1 MVYSLLTFKTLKY
14 KNILSTGNQFTEIDF
29 RKSKSTLIVGKNGSG
44 KSTLLDA
51 LSFVLYG
58 KPFRKI
64 NKPQLINS
72 VNKKSLVVEVVLESG
87 GNEYVITRGLKPNVF
102 KIFKDGELINQ
113 DAKNTD
119 YQEVL
124 EKNILKLNHKSFS
137 QIVVLGSSTF
147 IPFMQLPAWHR
158 REVIEDLLDLQI
170 FSSMNTLLKNK
181 ISENKESVDSTKYN
195 IDLTKEKIKL
205 IKDHRKKVASLAEE
219 DIARKEDFILS
230 IVNRIEELQSENE
243 RLVLE
248 STDLNKTEDIKK
260 IIAKKNKVGD
270 FATSFEWQIDRTN
283 EEITFLHKNDN
294 CPTCKQIIAKDF
306 KNLTIEE
313 KEHKISELTVGLEKA
328 NEKKRELM
336 TELDDLRIKHD
347 KYVEIM
353 DKIRDN
359 TYSISPLKNQLK
371 NLRLELEDMKKT
383 TKDSVPDDNMND
395 LLKSVHNLE
404 QSLEKLIHD
413 REILGMAGVLLKDGG
428 IKTKIIRQ
436 YIPIMNKLINKYL
449 AAMDFPCLF
458 ELDENFNEKIK
469 SRFRD
474 DFSYASFS
482 EGEKL
487 RIDIAI
493 LVTWRTI
500 SRMRNSISTNILIF
514 DEIGD
519 SSLDEAGFD
528 EFLKIISNLSIDSNT
543 FIISH
548 KVDSISD
555 KFENVI
561 EFEKIK
567 GFSRM
572 KDRV

>member
-1 MVYSLLTFKTLKY
+1 MLVFKKIKY
-14 KNILSTGNQFTEIDF
+14 RNILSTGNQFTEIDF
-29 RKSKSTLIVGKNGSG
+29 QKSKSTLIVGKNGSG

-72 VNKKSLVVEVVLESG
+72 VNKKDLVVEVELSVG
-87 GNEYVITRGLKPNVF
+87 GSDYLIRRGLKPNIF
-102 KIFKDGELINQ
+102 KIWKNDELVNQ

-181 ISENKESVDSTKYN
+181 VSENKESVDSTKYN
-195 IDLTKEKIKL
+195 IDLTKEKVKL
-205 IKDHRKKVASLAEE
+205 QKEHRLKIASLHEE
-219 DIARKEDFILS
+219 DIAKKEEFVLS
-230 IVNRIEELQSENE
+230 IIYQIEKLEEQNAELLEN
-243 RLVLE
+243 
-248 STDLNKTEDIKK
+248 SGALNKSDDIKK
-260 IIAKKNKVGD
+260 TIEKKNKIND
-270 FATSFEWQIDRTN
+270 FATNFEWQIERVDS
-283 EEITFLHKNDN
+283 EIEFLRNNDN
-294 CPTCKQIIAKDF
+294 CPTCKQIIEKGF

-313 KEHKISELTVGLEKA
+313 KEHKISELQNGLDKA
-328 NEKKRELM
+328 NQKKSDLLRDLE
-336 TELDDLRIKHD
+336 ELRIENE
-347 KYVEIM
+347 KYQNTL

-359 TYSISPLKNQLK
+359 SYALPPLRAQLK
-371 NLRLELEDMKKT
+371 NLRREIEDARKT
-383 TKDSVPDDNMND
+383 AKEHVPNDNLND
-395 LLKSVHNLE
+395 LLKSIHE
-404 QSLEKLIHD
+404 LEKFLEELIKK
-413 REILGMAGVLLKDGG
+413 REILSMASVMLKDGG

-436 YIPIMNKLINKYL
+436 YIPIMNKLINKHL
-449 AAMDFPCLF
+449 ASMEFPCLF

-474 DFSYASFS
+474 DFSYESFS

-493 LVTWRTI
+493 LVTWRAI
-500 SRMRNSISTNILIF
+500 SKMRNSISTNILIF

-528 EFLKIISNLSIDSNT
+528 EFLKIIQNMSLDSNT

-561 EFEKIK
+561 EFEKVK
-567 GFSRM
+567 GFSRL
-572 KDRV
+572 KERV